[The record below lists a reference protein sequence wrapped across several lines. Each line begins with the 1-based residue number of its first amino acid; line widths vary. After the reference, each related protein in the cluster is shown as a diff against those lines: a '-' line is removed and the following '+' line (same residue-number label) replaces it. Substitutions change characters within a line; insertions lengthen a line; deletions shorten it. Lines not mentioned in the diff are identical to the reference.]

1 MKKLSPPLL
10 MAFLVSELVIF
21 IGLLS
26 LVSDNPYIWAGAGVD
41 LILSGITAYFLA
53 EAVSESYKKMTYNTK
68 NSYLSA
74 LEKLNESS
82 DTNSRL
88 IADKFSELTE
98 KNAESLNDF
107 QSSCVEAVNDKYNDL
122 KRDFD
127 EIREMQKSLNDTE
140 KERLDVII
148 ELFENIREENRA
160 SFLRINDNVTQMK
173 NAVSEFNDIATAR
186 ISDMKDTIC
195 EAMSDISDAFSKM
208 ISSSD
213 KKFSEQLE
221 SFNRSI
227 SENIRIS
234 GNHLEKIYSDAEANI
249 TDMITGNS
257 NFLKDFME
265 DIREAFN
272 KQILDINY
280 SLVDNYA
287 KMSMT
292 YSESNKT
299 FKNEISGLCDK
310 LFESFKD
317 FAGRNTNELIEK
329 CNNII
334 MQSSKVITS
343 ENQRMLSE
351 QSERFNG
358 YIDLMSEKFAEII
371 SNYTSSTQQI
381 IEKKID
387 DFTDVNLKTFDN
399 NSAQIQNLIA
409 TEKTFIEEFEENN
422 NVLKKI
428 ISDSFRD
435 YTENVR
441 QTISEFE
448 KRLTDSYSQNT
459 EHTSQHLD
467 EIKSHNKEVIVSL
480 SDTLKK
486 YSDELLD
493 KSAKAVAEVQK
504 ENNLELQKLS
514 KSIYDLAEE
523 DKKLSEYNREN
534 NSRTNE
540 NIQLLVEQNS
550 KFTDKISEISG
561 NSVKSMGE
569 TLSDVLEKTTETLK
583 KHGEYNADLFS
594 NSMDKYRDEFVKSSA
609 EAVASVQSDNNK
621 AIQNANEN
629 ISKVSTRLLELISTV
644 DKFKD
649 DISDCIEESNDNI
662 EDRVKDIGN
671 TIGDKLNE
679 YNLTFSELKDE
690 ISKVNS
696 NVEKN
701 TESYNDTLK
710 SINSRINTMNS
721 LNEKDIELLEKLM
734 R

>member
-1 MKKLSPPLL
+1 MKKLSLPLL

-26 LVSDNPYIWAGAGVD
+26 LVSDNPYIWVGAGVD

-227 SENIRIS
+227 SENIRMS

-249 TDMITGNS
+249 TNMITGNS

-310 LFESFKD
+310 LFESFTD
-317 FAGRNTNELIEK
+317 FAGRNTDELIEK

-334 MQSSKVITS
+334 MESSGVITS
-343 ENQRMLSE
+343 ENEKMLSE
-351 QSERFNG
+351 QSERFNK

-371 SNYTSSTQQI
+371 SNYTSTTQQI

-399 NSAQIQNLIA
+399 NSTQIQNLVA

-514 KSIYDLAEE
+514 KSIYDLAE
-523 DKKLSEYNREN
+523 YNHEN

-540 NIQLLVEQNS
+540 NIQLLIEQNS

>member
-1 MKKLSPPLL
+1 MKKLSLPLL

-227 SENIRIS
+227 SENIRMS

-310 LFESFKD
+310 LFESFTD
-317 FAGRNTNELIEK
+317 FAGRNTDELIEK

-334 MQSSKVITS
+334 MESSGVITS
-343 ENQRMLSE
+343 ENEKMLSE
-351 QSERFNG
+351 QSERFNK

-371 SNYTSSTQQI
+371 SNYTSTTQQI

-399 NSAQIQNLIA
+399 NSTQIQNLVA

-514 KSIYDLAEE
+514 KSIYDLAE
-523 DKKLSEYNREN
+523 YNHEN

-540 NIQLLVEQNS
+540 NIQLLIEQNS

-690 ISKVNS
+690 ISKVNR

>member
-1 MKKLSPPLL
+1 MKKLSLPLL

-53 EAVSESYKKMTYNTK
+53 EAVSELYKKMTYDTN

-127 EIREMQKSLNDTE
+127 EIREIQKSLNDTE

-227 SENIRIS
+227 SENIRMS

-310 LFESFKD
+310 LFESFTD
-317 FAGRNTNELIEK
+317 FAGRNTDELIEK

-334 MQSSKVITS
+334 MESSGVITS
-343 ENQRMLSE
+343 ENEKMLSE
-351 QSERFNG
+351 QSERFNK

-371 SNYTSSTQQI
+371 SNYTSTTQQI

-399 NSAQIQNLIA
+399 NSTQIQNLVA

-514 KSIYDLAEE
+514 KSIYDLAE
-523 DKKLSEYNREN
+523 YNHEN

-540 NIQLLVEQNS
+540 NIQLLIEQNS